1 MNHIIPIRGK
11 KKMMDVTR
19 RDVQKLFY
27 TKADYSRPI
36 AELEVQDMDYICC
49 SNYGRARSK
58 GFHCRYY
65 KQFLAE
71 NGLPDI
77 RWHDLRSTYCTLLLK
92 EAFNPKAVSKLM
104 GHAKELITMD
114 VYADNKGIIADGVP
128 EIEEYMKE
136 VLPNLRE
143 IENFKKEL
151 LEIVVDVKEF
161 LPDAG

>member
-1 MNHIIPIRGK
+1 MRETETVERESFRIWIISVVPTMAKQGAK
-11 KKMMDVTR
+11 G
-19 RDVQKLFY
+19 
-27 TKADYSRPI
+27 SI
-36 AELEVQDMDYICC
+36 AGI
-49 SNYGRARSK
+49 
-58 GFHCRYY
+58 Y
-65 KQFLAE
+65 KQLLAE

-143 IENFKKEL
+143 IESFKKEL

>member
-1 MNHIIPIRGK
+1 MLRHVRFELK
-11 KKMMDVTR
+11 KLCRLESVTGN
-19 RDVQKLFY
+19 
-27 TKADYSRPI
+27 T
-36 AELEVQDMDYICC
+36 
-49 SNYGRARSK
+49 
-58 GFHCRYY
+58 
-65 KQFLAE
+65 
-71 NGLPDI
+71 
-77 RWHDLRSTYCTLLLK
+77 CTLRLK

-143 IENFKKEL
+143 IESFKKEL